1 MRQVALLYSVVLTAK
16 RRITSADLISVAND
30 AGAGPLRTVL
40 STGNLILSSDKA
52 PATLESALE
61 HSLLSLLGKPI
72 PVFVRTAAEW
82 RALVAANP
90 FPEATRRDP
99 SRVAVRV
106 MRDAPTPTLVA
117 RIAAFAD
124 PDQAFAATDRALWL
138 STPEQLST
146 TPISRAVGA
155 GWAGEGTLRNASALA
170 KILAALD
177 D

>member
-1 MRQVALLYSVVLTAK
+1 MRQVALLYSVVLTAE
-16 RRITSADLISVAND
+16 RRITSADLIAVAND
-30 AGAGPLRTVL
+30 VGAGPLRTVL

-61 HSLLSLLGKPI
+61 HSLLRLLGKPI

-82 RALVAANP
+82 RALVGANP

-106 MRDAPTPTLVA
+106 MRTAPTPAALA
-117 RIAAFAD
+117 RIAASAG

-138 STPEQLST
+138 ATPEQLST
-146 TPISRAVGA
+146 TPLSRAVGA

-170 KILAALD
+170 KIMAALD